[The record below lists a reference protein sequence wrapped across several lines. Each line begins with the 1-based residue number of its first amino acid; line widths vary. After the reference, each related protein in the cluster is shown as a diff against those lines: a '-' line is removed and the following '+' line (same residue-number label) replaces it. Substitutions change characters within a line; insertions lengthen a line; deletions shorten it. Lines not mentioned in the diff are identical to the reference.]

1 MGELL
6 TPTHMIVVAV
16 VVFVLFGGRKL
27 PELGKGFGEGL
38 RGFKDGING
47 LTDELD
53 SSNLAPAVLGT
64 NRRCRVVRHD
74 RSSPA

>member
-6 TPTHMIVVAV
+6 TPAHMIVVAV
-16 VVFVLFGGRKL
+16 AVFVLFGGRTL

-38 RGFKDGING
+38 RKFKNGIKG

-53 SSNLAPAVLGT
+53 SSNVAPAVLGKT
-64 NRRCRVVRHD
+64 ED
-74 RSSPA
+74 AE